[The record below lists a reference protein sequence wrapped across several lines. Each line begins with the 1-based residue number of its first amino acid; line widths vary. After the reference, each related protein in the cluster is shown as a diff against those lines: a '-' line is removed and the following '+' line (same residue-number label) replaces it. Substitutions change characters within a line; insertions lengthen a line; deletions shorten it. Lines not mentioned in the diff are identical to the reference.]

1 MNALDKIKLADLKRE
16 LAVGVEDLVHGR
28 FQTYSDANIMQ
39 LADDIGRI
47 GRIRLNGLRPARG
60 IAAKV
65 HGKKK

>member
-1 MNALDKIKLADLKRE
+1 MNNLNEIKLADLKRE
-16 LAVGVEDLVHGR
+16 IAVGVEDLDRGR

-47 GRIRLNGLRPARG
+47 GRIRLNGLRLKV
-60 IAAKV
+60 AAKG

>member
-1 MNALDKIKLADLKRE
+1 MNSLDEIKLADLKRE
-16 LAVGVEDLVHGR
+16 IAVGVEDLDRER

-47 GRIRLNGLRPARG
+47 GRIRLNGLRLKV
-60 IAAKV
+60 AAKV

>member
-1 MNALDKIKLADLKRE
+1 MNSLDEIKLADLKRE
-16 LAVGVEDLVHGR
+16 IAVGVEDLDRGR

-65 HGKKK
+65 HGKTE